1 MRVECC
7 AAYLMVEGLP
17 SRVMLT
23 FVRINVPNNT
33 SSQKV
38 RAERATRRPVRSD
51 GSRGGMIV
59 EVVVVVAMEEGV
71 MVAVCGVCG
80 GGGGRVEEE
89 GCRHGENATAETHIA
104 TRSAHPAG

>member
-17 SRVMLT
+17 SSVMLT

-38 RAERATRRPVRSD
+38 RAERATRRPVGSD
-51 GSRGGMIV
+51 GSRGEVV
-59 EVVVVVAMEEGV
+59 EVVMVVVAMEEGV

-80 GGGGRVEEE
+80 GGGGRVEE

>member
-1 MRVECC
+1 
-7 AAYLMVEGLP
+7 MVEGLP
-17 SRVMLT
+17 SSVMLT

-38 RAERATRRPVRSD
+38 RTERATRRPVRSE
-51 GSRGGMIV
+51 GSRGEVV
-59 EVVVVVAMEEGV
+59 EVVVVVGMEEGV